1 MIYYVIMT
9 LFLQVKFLTYA
20 RKKNLDYLSII
31 LLKESPVK
39 QDWDVEMLFT

>member
-9 LFLQVKFLTYA
+9 LFLKSNSLLMQE
-20 RKKNLDYLSII
+20 KNLDYLAII

>member
-9 LFLQVKFLTYA
+9 LFLKSNSLLMQE
-20 RKKNLDYLSII
+20 KNLDYPSII
-31 LLKESPVK
+31 LIKESLVK